1 MDDPYLK
8 GKLAT
13 ENPGIILWML
23 EGLERLVKNNFKF
36 TVSEKSARLKEELM
50 EEDNNIKAFLRSDG
64 YIAFSPEDK
73 ATTRQL
79 YDVYQRWYLNNAERS
94 MAAST
99 FSKHLVTNA
108 QELKVLIWRYFLSYW
123 NNRRICSANG
133 GLPPMIKRRQY
144 YEDLELAA

>member
-108 QELKVLIWRYFLSYW
+108 QELKIKPNKNIPNGSGKKVRGYDGIRTV
-123 NNRRICSANG
+123 SA
-133 GLPPMIKRRQY
+133 GLPDRDGFI
-144 YEDLELAA
+144 